1 MIPGEVKEFFSS
13 QFGKSLLVK
22 GKPGTGKTTFV
33 FGILDEI
40 CSEGN
45 CVYISP
51 RIDKSSGYGKYPWI
65 EGDFNNNEDFL
76 RMLATRIKEIWE
88 SSETKPTIV
97 VDSIDSLS
105 IATTRS
111 ADWEENKFELER
123 LLFDFSRKVN
133 ADLIMITEQ
142 TEVNSLDYLV
152 DGVVF
157 LDIVDIS
164 DRDIRK
170 IDLLKIRGVE
180 LSQSRYPFTL
190 DGGVFTSFEPFKV
203 SYPQQTQIPQ
213 PLPDPIESKIST
225 GMPDFDKILDGGYQ
239 KGSFNLFEITSGVG
253 DSFYSL
259 LLPTFINHLNMG
271 RGLLSMPTEG
281 TSVETEKR
289 MISSFTGDDRFHGQ
303 FMGFE
308 IRDVNGRIPGYIEPF
323 SGNVYKDMD
332 IFHKSKNEMLRQYGS
347 PLLDYIGLDSMEYN
361 YGWENIGSI
370 IGQMA
375 SITKTT
381 ENVVLAVTKHG
392 QRITESVAHMAT
404 THWKFEN
411 VDKTLVMYGV
421 VPRTGVFAVHM
432 EFVSGYP
439 QVSLI
444 PMK

>member
-1 MIPGEVKEFFSS
+1 MIPGEVSEFFSS
-13 QFGKSLLVK
+13 QYGKSLLVK

-33 FGILDEI
+33 FGILDGMY
-40 CSEGN
+40 SEGN
-45 CVYISP
+45 CIYISP
-51 RIDKSSGYGKYPWI
+51 RIDKSSEYGKYPWI
-65 EGDFNNNEDFL
+65 EGDFNSNEDFL
-76 RMLATRIKEIWE
+76 RMLASRVKMLWE
-88 SSETKPTIV
+88 SSDEKPVIV

-111 ADWEENKFELER
+111 ADWEDNKFELER

-142 TEVNSLDYLV
+142 TGVTSLDYLV
-152 DGVVF
+152 DGVIF
-157 LDIVDIS
+157 LEMADIS
-164 DRDIRK
+164 ERDMRK
-170 IDLLKIRGVE
+170 INLLKMRGVE
-180 LSQSRYPFTL
+180 LFQSRYSFTL
-190 DGGVFTSFEPFKV
+190 EGGKFSSFEPFRV
-203 SYPQQTQIPQ
+203 SYPEITQVP
-213 PLPDPIESKIST
+213 PSVPDPIESKIST
-225 GMPDFDKILDGGYQ
+225 GIRDFDDILGGGYQ

-259 LLPTFINHLNMG
+259 LLPTFINHLKLG

-289 MISSFTGDDRFHGQ
+289 MISPFTGDDHFQGQ
-303 FMGFE
+303 FAGFE
-308 IRDVNGRIPGYIEPF
+308 IRDLNGRIPAYIEPF

-332 IFHKSKNEMLRQYGS
+332 IFHRSKSDMMRQYGS

-361 YGWENIGSI
+361 YGWENIGSV

-381 ENVVLAVTKHG
+381 DNVVLAVAKHG
-392 QRITESVAHMAT
+392 QRITESVANMAT

-421 VPRTGVFAVHM
+421 VPKTGFFAVRM
-432 EFVSGYP
+432 EFMSGYP
-439 QVSLI
+439 QVSLV
-444 PMK
+444 PVK

>member
-1 MIPGEVKEFFSS
+1 MIPGEIKEFFSS
-13 QFGKSLLVK
+13 QYGKSLLVK
-22 GKPGTGKTTFV
+22 GQPGTGKTTFV
-33 FGILDEI
+33 FGVLDEV
-40 CSEGN
+40 CPEGN

-51 RIDKSSGYGKYPWI
+51 RIDKSSDYGKFPWI

-76 RMLATRIKEIWE
+76 RMLASRIKVIWE
-88 SSETKPTIV
+88 SSDTKPVIV

-111 ADWEENKFELER
+111 SDWEKNKFELER

-142 TEVNSLDYLV
+142 TEVTSLDYLV

-157 LDIVDIS
+157 LEIS
-164 DRDIRK
+164 ELSGRDLRRIG
-170 IDLLKIRGVE
+170 LLKVRGVE

-190 DGGVFTSFEPFKV
+190 DGGSFRSFEPFTV
-203 SYPQQTQIPQ
+203 SYPEQTQVPR
-213 PLPDPIESKIST
+213 PLPDPGESKIST
-225 GMPDFDKILDGGYQ
+225 GIHDFDEVLAGGYQ

-259 LLPTFINHLNMG
+259 LLPTFINHLNQG
-271 RGLLSMPTEG
+271 RSLLSMPTEG

-289 MISSFTGDDRFHGQ
+289 MISPFTGDDQFHGQ
-303 FMGFE
+303 FVGFE
-308 IRDVNGRIPGYIEPF
+308 IRDLKGRIPAYIEPF

-332 IFHKSKNEMLRQYGS
+332 IFYKTKNEILRQYGS
-347 PLLDYIGLDSMEYN
+347 PVLDYIGLDSMEYN

-370 IGQMA
+370 TGQMA

-381 ENVVLAVTKHG
+381 ENVVLAVTKYG

-421 VPRTGVFAVHM
+421 VPKTGIFVVQM

-444 PMK
+444 SMK

>member
-1 MIPGEVKEFFSS
+1 MIPGEVKDFFSS

-33 FGILDEI
+33 FGILEEV
-40 CSEGN
+40 CPQGN
-45 CVYISP
+45 CIYISP
-51 RIDKSSGYGKYPWI
+51 RIDKSSDYGRYPWI

-76 RMLATRIKEIWE
+76 RMLASRIKVIWE
-88 SSETKPTIV
+88 SSDTKPVIV

-133 ADLIMITEQ
+133 ADIIMITEQ
-142 TEVNSLDYLV
+142 TDVTSLDYLV
-152 DGVVF
+152 DGVV
-157 LDIVDIS
+157 LLGITEIS
-164 DRDIRK
+164 ERDVRK
-170 IDLLKIRGVE
+170 INLLKMRGVE
-180 LSQSRYPFTL
+180 LSKSRYPFTL
-190 DGGVFTSFEPFKV
+190 EGGKFNSFEPFKV
-203 SYPQQTQIPQ
+203 SYPDQTQVPSS
-213 PLPDPIESKIST
+213 LEDPSESKIST
-225 GMPDFDKILDGGYQ
+225 GIPDFDEVLGGGYQ

-259 LLPTFINHLNMG
+259 LLPGFINHLNMG
-271 RGLLSMPTEG
+271 RGLVSMPTEG

-289 MISSFTGDDRFHGQ
+289 MISPFTGDGHFNGQ
-303 FMGFE
+303 FVGFE
-308 IRDVNGRIPGYIEPF
+308 IRDLKGRIPAYIEPF
-323 SGNVYKDMD
+323 SGNIYKDMD
-332 IFHKSKNEMLRQYGS
+332 IFHKAKNEMMVRYGS
-347 PLLDYIGLDSMEYN
+347 PILDYIGLDSMEYN

-381 ENVVLAVTKHG
+381 ENVVLAVAKYG
-392 QRITESVAHMAT
+392 QRINESVAHMAT

-411 VDKTLVMYGV
+411 VDRTLVMYGV
-421 VPRTGVFAVHM
+421 VPRTGVFAVEM
-432 EFVSGYP
+432 EFICGYP
-439 QVSLI
+439 QVRLI

>member
-1 MIPGEVKEFFSS
+1 MIPGEIKDFFSS
-13 QFGKSLLVK
+13 QYGKSLLVK

-33 FGILDEI
+33 FGILDAL

-45 CVYISP
+45 CLYISP
-51 RIDKSSGYGKYPWI
+51 RIDKSSKYGKYPWI
-65 EGDFNNNEDFL
+65 EGDFNSNEDFL

-88 SSETKPTIV
+88 SSESKPIIAI
-97 VDSIDSLS
+97 DSIDSLS

-111 ADWEENKFELER
+111 ASWKENKFELER

-133 ADLIMITEQ
+133 ADLVMITEQ
-142 TEVNSLDYLV
+142 TGVTSLDYLV
-152 DGVVF
+152 DGVIF
-157 LDIVDIS
+157 LDIADVS
-164 DRDIRK
+164 GRDIRK
-170 IDLLKIRGVE
+170 VNLLKMRGVE
-180 LSQSRYPFTL
+180 LSQPRYPFTL
-190 DGGVFTSFEPFKV
+190 ENGRFNSFEPFKV
-203 SYPQQTQIPQ
+203 SYPERTHSPS
-213 PLPDPIESKIST
+213 PVPDPIESKIST
-225 GMPDFDKILDGGYQ
+225 GISDFDEILGGGYQ

-259 LLPTFINHLNMG
+259 LLPTFINHLNLG

-289 MISSFTGDDRFHGQ
+289 MISPFTADGHFQGQ

-308 IRDVNGRIPGYIEPF
+308 IRDLKGRVPAYIEAF

-332 IFHKSKNEMLRQYGS
+332 LFHKVKNDIIHKYGS
-347 PLLDYIGLDSMEYN
+347 PILDYIGLDSMEYN
-361 YGWENIGSI
+361 YGWENIGSVV
-370 IGQMA
+370 GQMA

-381 ENVVLAVTKHG
+381 DNVVLAVTKYG

-421 VPRTGVFAVHM
+421 VPKTGIFVVQM

>member
-33 FGILDEI
+33 FGILDEV

-51 RIDKSSGYGKYPWI
+51 RIDKSSEYGKYPWI

-76 RMLATRIKEIWE
+76 RMLASRIKVIWE
-88 SSETKPTIV
+88 SSESKPVIV

-111 ADWEENKFELER
+111 ANWEDNKFELER

-142 TEVNSLDYLV
+142 TGVTSLDYLV
-152 DGVVF
+152 DGVVS
-157 LDIVDIS
+157 LEIKDIS
-164 DRDIRK
+164 DNDIRK
-170 IDLLKIRGVE
+170 VNLLKIRGVE

-190 DGGVFTSFEPFKV
+190 DGGKFNSFEPFKV
-203 SYPQQTQIPQ
+203 SYPEQTQVPQ
-213 PLPDPIESKIST
+213 PSQDPIESKIST
-225 GMPDFDKILDGGYQ
+225 GIRDFDVILGGGYQ

-289 MISSFTGDDRFHGQ
+289 MIFPFTGDNHFHGQ
-303 FMGFE
+303 FVGFE
-308 IRDVNGRIPGYIEPF
+308 IRDLKGRIPTYIEPF
-323 SGNVYKDMD
+323 SGNLYKDMD
-332 IFHKSKNEMLRQYGS
+332 IFHKAKNEMMRQYGS
-347 PLLDYIGLDSMEYN
+347 PILDYMGLDSMEYN

-392 QRITESVAHMAT
+392 QRITETVAHMAT

-421 VPRTGVFAVHM
+421 VPKTGIFAVQM
-432 EFVSGYP
+432 EFVHGYP
-439 QVSLI
+439 QVRLI